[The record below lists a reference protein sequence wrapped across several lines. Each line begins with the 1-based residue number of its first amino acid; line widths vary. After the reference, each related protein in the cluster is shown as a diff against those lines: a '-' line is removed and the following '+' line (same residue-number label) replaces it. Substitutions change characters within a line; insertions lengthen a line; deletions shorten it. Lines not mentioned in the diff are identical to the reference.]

1 MRKLNEKGRPYCKKQ
16 LIFWMA
22 ESAFRN
28 NLFISFY
35 IAKMPFMTV
44 TGMAEISKLWV
55 MYCS

>member
-1 MRKLNEKGRPYCKKQ
+1 
-16 LIFWMA
+16 MA

-55 MYCS
+55 MYCSWEKHYWGRGNPSI